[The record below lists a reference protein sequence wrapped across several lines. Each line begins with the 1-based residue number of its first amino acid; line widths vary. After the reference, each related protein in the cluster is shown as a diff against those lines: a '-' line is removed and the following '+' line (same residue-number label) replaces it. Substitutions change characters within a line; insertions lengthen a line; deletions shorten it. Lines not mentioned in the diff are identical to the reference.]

1 MLVVIVKPLVL
12 YHRGGAHKPHGKVLS
27 RVESLI
33 LQQKGVYKDCG
44 TKALCSSSSS
54 RYMKLMKLMKLD
66 FGGVLGK

>member
-54 RYMKLMKLMKLD
+54 SKLMKLMKLD